1 MPFIYDWSLLSS
13 DSSRGFIPSGFTF
26 VNLLNNVINSRELF
40 LWPIHKGE
48 YVCLLIA
55 DGA

>member
-13 DSSRGFIPSGFTF
+13 GSSRGFIPSGFTF